1 VNMWDTLPLKVKSYL
16 LGEGID
22 PEMFDLINDGFDDAE
37 LEKVRDNIRFSF
49 QEINGGG
56 KAGIPDFDELEKD
69 LTEYKSLISAV
80 SLPALVFSR
89 RKIQD
94 RFSYEKIPA
103 LATLS
108 NLGSSL
114 SRKIGDAI
122 KDAEEQKFHWGQV
135 ASNIFLGGYGL
146 MKVVK
151 DIPSIIRGIKRLR
164 EGARFAELFTRV
176 NPVAFAIAVAGDVA
190 AYIIGEYGMRP
201 LGQFLADSYSYRR
214 AAQSFAANLYDK
226 QRITGESENFL
237 GVLSGSRFAGDRG
250 YGFLQGVASHD
261 VMGVNTRMLGYE
273 YQSLGALLKSVA
285 PTTPMGTDRGFLA
298 ASTVYPTLLG
308 NLEGQNA
315 FQSLSLVP
323 KQTVDDI
330 SEQFITFFGAL
341 SGDGSLI
348 TSQTD
353 MVNALADF
361 ANTYGFATKFNT
373 GSPLELAKIA
383 AFFSGTELVRLQT
396 VAPVQALVQ
405 NLDSVLM
412 AGAMLDNPRA
422 NELLALSG
430 ITPEEAI
437 HGLTGDATLL
447 PKMLTGISRKLGI
460 GKQSFVNGH
469 LSEEGYNMLV
479 PYLMDLL
486 HLEKSAIQPIVIAL
500 EAQVSGKSSIEVVK
514 AYNEANENLTSRAQA
529 FRKAKMPTW
538 AALIADQEMALS
550 DMIRSNVN
558 NLLDMND
565 YIMSVVYN
573 STRITELSLTFAKKT
588 ADLLGMQYQRG
599 SHSGGRS
606 GSGVY
611 GGGISSPQYHTGGIA
626 SSEAEAKNLENLRG
640 ALNLGGWSRDMLRIL
655 AAPQYRGKMSD
666 EFLDEVMA
674 ASKELGISPI
684 DLLSIMFVETNTDGM
699 LFSTKARNPDTKAT
713 GLIQFMPEVAKE
725 DLGTSI
731 EALYDMSYKEQFEYV
746 VKYFKKKGI
755 KPGMSLTDLYLTVL
769 FPAAV
774 GKPDNFVL
782 MGEEGFVDA
791 NGTFFGPEALRA
803 NAWLNVDQSTEWEM
817 KNLTRRDVE
826 LAISEKISSLFLDI
840 KFDYSDKVA
849 FARFI
854 QEQLVNGAQ

>member
-1 VNMWDTLPLKVKSYL
+1 MDMWDTLPAKMKAYL
-16 LGEGID
+16 LGEGLD
-22 PEMFDLINDGFDDAE
+22 PTMFDLLSNGFDDAE
-37 LEKVRDNIRFSF
+37 IEQIRDSIRFSF

-56 KAGIPDFDELEKD
+56 KAGAPDFDTLEKD
-69 LTEYKSLISAV
+69 LNEYRGLSTVISGSSLMFASK
-80 SLPALVFSR
+80 
-89 RKIQD
+89 KIQD
-94 RFSYEKIPA
+94 RFSYEMVPA
-103 LATLS
+103 LSTLS

-114 SRKIGDAI
+114 SKKVGDAI
-122 KDAEEQKFHWGQV
+122 KDAEEQKFHWGEV
-135 ASNIFLGGYGL
+135 ASNILFGAYGAL
-146 MKVVK
+146 RLIREIPKV
-151 DIPSIIRGIKRLR
+151 IQTLRRLR
-164 EGARFAELFTRV
+164 EVASLAKLVTRFNAATLAINIAIE
-176 NPVAFAIAVAGDVA
+176 VALYLGIR
-190 AYIIGEYGMRP
+190 YGGQA
-201 LGQFLADSYSYRR
+201 LGQFVADNYSYRM
-214 AAQSFAANLYDK
+214 ATQSFAANLFDK
-226 QRITGESENFL
+226 KRITGEAENFL
-237 GVLSGSRFAGDRG
+237 GVLSGSRFAGDEG
-250 YGFLQGVASHD
+250 YGFLQGIARHH

-285 PTTPMGTDRGFLA
+285 PTTPMGTDQKFLA
-298 ASTVYPTLLG
+298 ASVLYPTLAG
-308 NLEGQNA
+308 NIEGQNA

-330 SEQFITFFGAL
+330 SEQFITFFGVL

-500 EAQVSGKSSIEVVK
+500 EAQVSGKSDLAIVN
-514 AYNEANENLTSRAQA
+514 AYNEANKGFADRAA
-529 FRKAKMPTW
+529 TFRKARMP
-538 AALIADQEMALS
+538 ALVSLITEQEMVLS
-550 DMIRSNVN
+550 DMIRSNTN
-558 NLLDMND
+558 NLLDIND
-565 YIMSVVYN
+565 YMMSVVYKA
-573 STRITELSLTFAKKT
+573 TRVSEIATDFVRKT
-588 ADLLGMQYQRG
+588 ADLLDIRYKTGKSY
-599 SHSGGRS
+599 SGGRS
-606 GSGVY
+606 TSESLPPPSY
-611 GGGISSPQYHTGGIA
+611 RGGGFAA
-626 SSEAEAKNLENLRG
+626 SVAGERNLEKLRG
-640 ALNLGGWSRDMLRIL
+640 ALDLGGWSRDMLRIL

-666 EFLDEVMA
+666 EFLDEAMA

-684 DLLSIMFVETNTDGM
+684 DLLSIMFVETNTGGM

-713 GLIQFMPEVAKE
+713 GLIQFMPEVAEK

-791 NGTFFGPEALRA
+791 NGIFFGPEALRA
-803 NAWLNVDQSTEWEM
+803 NAWLNVDQSSEWEM

-826 LAISEKISSLFLDI
+826 LAIAGKTSYLFLDI
-840 KFDYSDKVA
+840 NFDYADKAA

-854 QEQLVNGAQ
+854 EEQIHNGAR